1 MNKRMIRTAIHSIE
15 LKLILSLVIVQVLS
29 THIGKLVNFI
39 VDKSGDAINFVG
51 GNADFL
57 DGNVG
62 LYTSAILNTVIS
74 VLMIYLVYH
83 QLVSKRLK
91 KVLAHTERLGEGDFS
106 QVLHFGGEDAISR
119 LGQTLDKSTA
129 KIKVLVSEIADSSVA
144 IHNTSHELLTA
155 GTNTSASVHTIHRT
169 SSLLSEDAGR
179 LMNRTQYAHSLVEGI
194 NETKTAMMGMVG
206 SALTSSNEMEHRASQ
221 MKERVQTSLDK
232 ASHTYREKQDN
243 ILHAIEAG
251 KIVEEIKVIA
261 SSIKEISTQ
270 TNLLALNASIEAAR
284 AGEQGKGFE
293 VVAEEVKKLA
303 NESTYAASHID
314 SLVSQ
319 VRAVFDNLTLSA
331 QDVLKYIDH
340 NVKADY
346 ELLLQTGQHYQ
357 EDAALIQRISLEV
370 HSSAEQMNQSILEV
384 GKVIDSVVETAQNTS
399 ASTEEINASL
409 SSISSVMNEAAE
421 SMEQQS
427 ATADG
432 LRKSIDQFT
441 L

>member
-1 MNKRMIRTAIHSIE
+1 MTKQRLRTATHSIE
-15 LKLILSLVIVQVLS
+15 LKLILALVIVNVLS
-29 THIGKLVNFI
+29 TQIGQFVNFI
-39 VDKSGDAINFVG
+39 VDKSGDAITLAG
-51 GNADFL
+51 GSSTFME
-57 DGNVG
+57 GNIG
-62 LYTSAILNTVIS
+62 FYTASVLNIVIS
-74 VLMIYLVYH
+74 VFMIYGVYH

-106 QVLHFGGEDAISR
+106 QMLYFKGEDAISR
-119 LGQTLDKSTA
+119 LGQTLDKSTL
-129 KIKVLVSEIADSSVA
+129 KIKGLISEIAAGSVA
-144 IHNTSHELLTA
+144 VHDTSHELLKATIH
-155 GTNTSASVHTIHRT
+155 TSESVHTIHNT
-169 SSLLSEDAGR
+169 STLLTEDAGR
-179 LMNRTQYAHSLVEGI
+179 LMNSTQYAHGLVDGI
-194 NETKTAMMGMVG
+194 QDTKTAMLDMVG
-206 SALTSSNEMEHRASQ
+206 AALTSSNEMEQRASQ
-221 MKERVQTSLDK
+221 MKARVQTSLEK

-243 ILHAIEAG
+243 ILQAIENG

-314 SLVSQ
+314 SLVGQ
-319 VRAVFDNLTLSA
+319 VREVFDNLTVSA
-331 QDVLKYIDH
+331 QDVLLYIDH

-357 EDAALIQRISLEV
+357 EDAVRIHRISSEV
-370 HSSAEQMNQSILEV
+370 HSAAEQMSQSIIEV
-384 GKVIDSVVETAQNTS
+384 GKVIDNVVNTAQNTS
-399 ASTEEINASL
+399 ACTDEINASL
-409 SSISSVMNEAAE
+409 SAISSVMNEAAV

-432 LRKSIDQFT
+432 LQKSIGQFT